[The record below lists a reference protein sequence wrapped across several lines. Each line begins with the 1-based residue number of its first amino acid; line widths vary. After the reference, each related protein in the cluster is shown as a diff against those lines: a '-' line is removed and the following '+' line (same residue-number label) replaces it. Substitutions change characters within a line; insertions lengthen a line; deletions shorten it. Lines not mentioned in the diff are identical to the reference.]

1 MQPSNPTPE
10 AMSMICQCGCTEWV
24 HAEPSRTAV
33 SVVCARCGVRSAAKS
48 FLKATGPTGERV
60 VAPTGEDAQDA
71 GPRAPSTKRRVTV
84 PLEPDA
90 HRVVQIALLVC
101 RIEHGADE
109 RYCGRSWMPAALEAI
124 CADFLAGQDP
134 AMVELATAQYDRA
147 QPSCAPTGEV
157 C

>member
-1 MQPSNPTPE
+1 MQPTNPTPE
-10 AMSMICQCGCTEWV
+10 EMALICQCGSIEWV

-60 VAPTGEDAQDA
+60 VAPTGEDADTA
-71 GPRAPSTKRRVTV
+71 PRAPSTKRRVTV
-84 PLEPDA
+84 PLEPEA
-90 HRVVQIALLVC
+90 HRIVQIALLVA

-109 RYCGRSWMPAALEAI
+109 RFCGRSWMPAALEAI
-124 CADFLAGQDP
+124 AADFLAGQDP
-134 AMVELATAQYDRA
+134 GAVELATEQYDGA
-147 QPSCAPTGEV
+147 QPAAAEV